1 MTKINQIKMANIVF
15 TAGKDMYHF
24 ASMHNQ
30 HSDEAIIQAYMKD
43 IKAINPQMPMS
54 EVAIRAGVEIETS
67 HSIASGNGRAT
78 RVRSKLNKVV
88 PQVVPSTVME
98 F

>member
-1 MTKINQIKMANIVF
+1 MTKINPIKTVNIVY

-30 HSDEAIIQAYMKD
+30 HSEEVIIHAYMRD
-43 IKAINPQMPMS
+43 IKACNPQMSMS

-67 HSIASGNGRAT
+67 HDIASGNGRAT
-78 RVRSKLNKVV
+78 RVRCELNEENKVI
-88 PQVVPSTVME
+88 PSIVME